1 MRALTG
7 RNASK
12 GNGKEMAEGREEA
25 ASSEGPKKE
34 KVGKAGQAG
43 QSHPWMLRGQAAVRL
58 AVLLG
63 TLKDLL
69 LGTVRKKQSEQGE
82 CDGDPGDRRRDRLCI
97 SRSNQQ
103 PALAAPPGFILS
115 FV

>member
-25 ASSEGPKKE
+25 ASSEGPKKG
-34 KVGKAGQAG
+34 KVGKASQAG
-43 QSHPWMLRGQAAVRL
+43 QSHPWTLRGQAAVRL

-69 LGTVRKKQSEQGE
+69 LGTVRKKQSEQESVTETQVTG
-82 CDGDPGDRRRDRLCI
+82 GGTGSASAGAINSLP
-97 SRSNQQ
+97 
-103 PALAAPPGFILS
+103 
-115 FV
+115 